1 MLYTVKEISE
11 KTGLTPYTIR
21 YYLKEGLLSNVER
34 DSNGT
39 RLFKESDL
47 ESFYMIECLKR
58 CGMTINEIH
67 QYMEWLMKGD
77 QNIGKCLSLFQ
88 EKKAVLEN
96 ELKRL
101 KEVIEAVDYKIWYYE
116 TANNAGTH
124 LVHET
129 MSQEEIPKDMKSIR
143 ARMVNVKRITE

>member
-1 MLYTVKEISE
+1 M
-11 KTGLTPYTIR
+11 
-21 YYLKEGLLSNVER
+21 
-34 DSNGT
+34 
-39 RLFKESDL
+39 
-47 ESFYMIECLKR
+47 
-58 CGMTINEIH
+58 GMTIHEIH

-116 TANNAGTH
+116 TANNTGT
-124 LVHET
+124 LLIHET

>member
-1 MLYTVKEISE
+1 MLYTVKDVSE

-21 YYLKEGLLSNVER
+21 YYLKEGLLPNIER

-58 CGMTINEIH
+58 CGMTIHEIH

-116 TANNAGTH
+116 TANNAGTL

-129 MSQEEIPKDMKSIR
+129 MSQEEIPEDMKSIR